1 MTDKRA
7 TPKMI
12 AAAWQAWHSRHGG
25 KLGPGPAFVEAIN
38 AALEMQMSETKIP
51 TMSFR
56 WFIDY
61 DGEKILQQLFR
72 TSTGDVWERVPEV
85 EYNEH
90 D

>member
-1 MTDKRA
+1 
-7 TPKMI
+7 
-12 AAAWQAWHSRHGG
+12 
-25 KLGPGPAFVEAIN
+25 
-38 AALEMQMSETKIP
+38 MSDTKIP
-51 TMSFR
+51 TMRFR

-85 EYNEH
+85 EYNGH